1 MMKDF
6 KDILSFV
13 SEEYYSGP
21 TTYAGSDKTNV
32 GDVSGSDLG
41 GYADGSENPGADQ
54 GRFSQLEAGINAEL
68 AGVHVDPVTVITK
81 ARTKLNMTGLSFDIN
96 VGEIRSAASTGEEYT
111 ADLNFGGHP
120 LGNAKDLD
128 PSDDFARSEID
139 SGVTPVE
146 TTMPEAKIT
155 FYISLKGTGY
165 SLTAKITE

>member
-1 MMKDF
+1 MKSF
-6 KDILSFV
+6 KDILEFV

-21 TTYAGSDKTNV
+21 TSYGGSDNTNV
-32 GDVSGSDLG
+32 GNVSGSDLG
-41 GYADGSENPGADQ
+41 GYADGSQNPGAAPN
-54 GRFSQLEAGINAEL
+54 RFKQLEAGINAEL

-96 VGEIRSAASTGEEYT
+96 PGEIRSAASTGGDYT
-111 ADLNFGGHP
+111 VDLNFGGHP
-120 LGNAKDLD
+120 LGKARDTNPA
-128 PSDDFARSEID
+128 DDFARSEID

-155 FYISLKGTGY
+155 FYISMRGTGY